1 MTQARGDVIDRP
13 AEKGPGFFDVL
24 LVGRYCDVALL
35 HHTVGGVRN
44 FIQQHGVVLRPSAV
58 QVVSSGGNEDL
69 FLKITA
75 VEPLVVDGDLRGG
88 AGVQG
93 VEQF

>member
-1 MTQARGDVIDRP
+1 MAQTGGDVIHRP
-13 AEKGPGFFDVL
+13 TKKSPGFFDVL
-24 LVGRYCDVALL
+24 LVGRDCDVALL

-44 FIQQHGVVLRPSAV
+44 FIQPV
-58 QVVSSGGNEDL
+58 QAL
-69 FLKITA
+69 I
-75 VEPLVVDGDLRGG
+75 VDGDLRGG